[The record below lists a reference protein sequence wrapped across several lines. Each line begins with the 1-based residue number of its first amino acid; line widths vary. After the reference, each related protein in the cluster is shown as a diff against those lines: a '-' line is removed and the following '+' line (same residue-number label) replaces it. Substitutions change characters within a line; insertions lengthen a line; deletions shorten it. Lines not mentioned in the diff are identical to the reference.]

1 METPHREERRT
12 RRGTIARQRFAERF
26 EPQVTLLNCIN
37 LRALCNLW
45 GFNKTWSV
53 QRMFDAQYAQG

>member
-53 QRMFDAQYAQG
+53 Q